1 MVLVYVYAVPHLIR
15 HHLRVNP
22 EFIQKAGIH
31 PPDIVFLKVLSVVFG
46 NFLPAGRSRR
56 FNFGFE
62 VKPGPVT
69 RSLPWAQQRHGRVV
83 GKVLIP

>member
-1 MVLVYVYAVPHLIR
+1 VPPLIR

-22 EFIQKAGIH
+22 EFIQKAGIR
-31 PPDIVFLKVLSVVFG
+31 PPDFAFLKVLSVMIG

-62 VKPGPVT
+62 VKPDLVT
-69 RSLPWAQQRHGRVV
+69 RSLQWAQQRHGRVV
-83 GKVLIP
+83 GKILIP